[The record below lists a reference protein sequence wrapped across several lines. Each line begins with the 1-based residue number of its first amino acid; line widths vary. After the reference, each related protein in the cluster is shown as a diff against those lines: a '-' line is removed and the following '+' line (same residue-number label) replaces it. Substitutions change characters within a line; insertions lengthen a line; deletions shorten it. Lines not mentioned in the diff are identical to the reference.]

1 VEAASKTVFEILRSG
16 LNPAALE
23 LLGPECIEL
32 MNQEEK
38 LGLNVSPTLFVE
50 FHSSSASHLAEV
62 LEMAQEICS
71 EQKCMEFRP
80 GLGKAERDH
89 IFKARHAL
97 GEMIIRKHP
106 DCGTLVVDVA
116 VPNTAYPEIIAAIGE
131 EMAATRIMGYTFG
144 HAGDGNVHFN
154 IPGKKGDQKLWAQI
168 DQLVERLVSK
178 ALDLGGTATGEHGV
192 GLGKKKYM
200 TAEHGKSLE
209 WMKHI
214 KTLFDPNGI
223 LNPGKIFP

>member
-1 VEAASKTVFEILRSG
+1 
-16 LNPAALE
+16 
-23 LLGPECIEL
+23 
-32 MNQEEK
+32 
-38 LGLNVSPTLFVE
+38 
-50 FHSSSASHLAEV
+50 
-62 LEMAQEICS
+62 
-71 EQKCMEFRP
+71 MEFRP

-97 GEMIIRKHP
+97 GEMVIRNHP

-131 EMAATRIMGYTFG
+131 EMAATRITGYTFG

-154 IPGKKGDQKLWAQI
+154 IPGKKGDKKLWEQI
-168 DQLVERLVSK
+168 DKLVERLVSK

-209 WMKHI
+209 WMKQI
-214 KTLFDPNGI
+214 KALFDPNGI